1 MSYPILPDKYQLP
14 AMLTAEQMME
24 FRRTHG
30 GLRGISAPESVI
42 LCLYKGVMRRF
53 AWRYASRRVR
63 GFLGDLYLVR
73 RGGERVGVL
82 GNFGIGAP
90 ALTNQAEELIA
101 WGTRRLVILSL
112 AGGLQPNLR
121 PGNVVVCDRALRDEG
136 TSYHYL
142 PPARD
147 VAASSN
153 LSSLICAALGSRGIS
168 ASLGATWSTDAPYRE
183 TQQEAEQFQKE
194 GVMAVDMES
203 AGLYAAAQVRH
214 VEATSVFVIGDSLA
228 GPRWSAPPDMHALHA
243 RLKQVLEALIGAL
256 QQMEAAP

>member
-14 AMLTAEQMME
+14 AMLTAEQMIE

-30 GLRGISAPESVI
+30 GLRGMAAPHNVI

-53 AWRYASRRVR
+53 AWRYPSRRIR
-63 GFLGDLYLVR
+63 GFLGELYLIR
-73 RGGERVGVL
+73 RGGERVGVM

-112 AGGLQPNLR
+112 AGGLQPDLT
-121 PGNVVVCDRALRDEG
+121 PGSVVVCDRALRDEG

-142 PPARD
+142 PPGRD
-147 VAASSN
+147 VAASAR
-153 LSSLICAALGSRGIS
+153 LASSLCDALSSRGIS
-168 ASLGATWSTDAPYRE
+168 ATVGAAWSTDAPYRE
-183 TQQEAEQFQKE
+183 TQQEAAQFGRE
-194 GVMAVDMES
+194 GVLAVDMES

-214 VEATSVFVIGDSLA
+214 VEAASVFVIGDNLA
-228 GPRWSAPPDMHALHA
+228 GPRWSAPPDMRALHV
-243 RLKQVLEALIGAL
+243 RLKEVLGALITTL
-256 QQMEAAP
+256 QAEADR